1 MVRVQWMSGSNALC
15 SHILRNSHLKHEESK
30 KKCSPVAL
38 RLMNEHFLLGFQL
51 VNMWWI
57 SIKCSKKRKKAKK
70 RVFHENGVFRDFVQN
85 FPELLQLCGLKGR
98 VEKFFSGQ
106 FI

>member
-1 MVRVQWMSGSNALC
+1 
-15 SHILRNSHLKHEESK
+15 
-30 KKCSPVAL
+30 
-38 RLMNEHFLLGFQL
+38 
-51 VNMWWI
+51 
-57 SIKCSKKRKKAKK
+57 
-70 RVFHENGVFRDFVQN
+70 VQN